1 MSKLP
6 LPMLCYRI
14 EGMNKRK
21 KSICYTIV
29 AGRCL
34 CSTTLFRAEARVTGA
49 ATRHR
54 HRVTTPQ
61 GGCLM
66 PPCAPQSLRLR
77 GREREREERKGS
89 WREQLERGRRLIWRF
104 FSALLAVAGR
114 SHLLSERKR
123 ERQQGEKEGGRRV
136 DTEAS

>member
-77 GREREREERKGS
+77 GRERERGEEG
-89 WREQLERGRRLIWRF
+89 QLERAVGEREKVDLAIL
-104 FSALLAVAGR
+104 FSALGCGGAQSLAV
-114 SHLLSERKR
+114 
-123 ERQQGEKEGGRRV
+123 GEKERETARRKRGRTTRGH
-136 DTEAS
+136 